1 MRVAIASENGI
12 VSQHFGHCEGFTT
25 YDVEDGKETVKGFL
39 QSPGHTPGVL
49 PVFLSENG
57 VNVIIAGGMGERA
70 QMLFE
75 HNGIDVIVGAAGTC
89 DDAFDTYSKGELKST
104 ASFCKDHDH

>member
-1 MRVAIASENGI
+1 MKIALATENGI
-12 VSQHFGHCEGFTT
+12 VSAHFGHCEGFTV
-25 YDVEDGKETVKGFL
+25 YNVEDGKETVKEFL
-39 QSPGHTPGVL
+39 PSPGHTPGVL

-75 HNGIDVIVGAAGTC
+75 QRGIGVIIGASGTVEDVFAQ
-89 DDAFDTYSKGELKST
+89 YSKGELESSG
-104 ASFCKDHDH
+104 SFCEEHGH